1 MLVYKW
7 CRRQFSGNPTK
18 LGINGWLM
26 DQQTQ
31 QTHHGISGWH
41 LPADGFFLFEGH
53 PSQYWSV
60 LLVKNANHC
69 PLPVLKLEANHWEDY
84 LHTVQI
90 GGVTHIAPEK
100 TVLHPSN
107 QLRFNKFTVYWLTS
121 PCIYVALPWIHV
133 SVVIHQLIS
142 NDSTWSTI
150 IHYDEANYD

>member
-1 MLVYKW
+1 
-7 CRRQFSGNPTK
+7 
-18 LGINGWLM
+18 M

-60 LLVKNANHC
+60 LLVKSANHC

-100 TVLHPSN
+100 QS
-107 QLRFNKFTVYWLTS
+107 Y
-121 PCIYVALPWIHV
+121 
-133 SVVIHQLIS
+133 IHQI
-142 NDSTWSTI
+142 NWGSTNLLFIGWKA
-150 IHYDEANYD
+150 HVYMLLYHEFKLA